1 MFTNLNLEN
10 ALIFRIEHVDNL
22 AWNIEKGFLYSRNS
36 GEVNPNFVNIG
47 NPDLIDLRSSRVV
60 PIAPGGTLSDY
71 VPFYFTPSSVMLLNM
86 ITGQGGVPK
95 RLKSEIIIF
104 VSSLHKLSELGREFL
119 FTDKH
124 AYLKDAQFLS
134 NIERLDQI
142 DWNILQNRDFKTTDA
157 YPDKQSRYQAEA
169 LVYESVPMS
178 AIIGICCFN
187 NNAQA
192 KIVAELANLGSE
204 IPVYERP
211 LYYFPL

>member
-1 MFTNLNLEN
+1 MFPTLNPAN

-36 GEVNPNFVNIG
+36 GEVNPHFVNIG
-47 NPDLIDLRSSRVV
+47 NPDLIDMRSHRAV
-60 PIAPGGTLSDY
+60 PIAPAGTLSDY
-71 VPFYFTPSSVMLLNM
+71 VPFYFTPSSVMLLNI

-95 RLKSEIIIF
+95 RLKSEIVIF
-104 VSSLHKLSELGREFL
+104 VSSLHKLNELGIRFV

-134 NIERLDQI
+134 NLDQLDQI
-142 DWNILQNRDFKTTDA
+142 DWNILQNRDFKTSDD

-169 LVYESVPMS
+169 LVYECVPMS

-187 NNAQA
+187 GNAKA
-192 KIVAELANLGSE
+192 KIEAELAKVGSGFA
-204 IPVYERP
+204 VHERP
-211 LYYFPL
+211 KYYFPL